1 MLGTM
6 LGHYRLLSELGRG
19 GTATVYLA
27 EDIHLQRQV
36 AIKVFQ
42 SELRAENAA
51 EFLAHFTREA
61 RVLARLDHPHILP
74 VYEYGEQDTCAY
86 LVMPYMPGGSLKEYL
101 QKHQGL
107 LPLEQTLAFIHQ
119 ILNALEYAH
128 QQGLIHRDIKPGNI
142 LFKNAETLMLSD
154 FGLVKIVE
162 HTGDKPLTQDVTH
175 TDSFAIKGT
184 PDYMAPEQ
192 IQSRP
197 DKTSDIYA
205 LGVVL
210 YELLTGQRPFYA
222 NDSVAL
228 MVKHMYEAPRPLHAL
243 NPAISPELEAVVL
256 KSLEKEPTLR
266 FPSIAAFREALDEAI
281 RTGAPIRT
289 RTNTPT
295 ALSNGTAPLVNPFQT
310 QLAAPMPPDALSLPF
325 RHVPAQA
332 ASVNSSRTPSSE
344 IRQIQEQTT
353 ARLAQSQPSTRQ
365 STPAYTPPTPPP
377 AQKTNRFP
385 LFTYLF
391 IGLAL
396 ATSIF
401 AILYSTGYI
410 GKHQSSTPQPQIV
423 TQTSPTSTPGTGIKP
438 APAAIT
444 TDCPA
449 GNAARAAS
457 IQSITPGNHRQV
469 VYIVNEGPDSAPTR
483 GTLKLRD
490 IDDNTKGT
498 PILGIPNLHI
508 DDGELMQGGQWITYT
523 LHSNGISQ
531 LRLVR
536 IDGQEQQ
543 TLYCAP
549 ADTHIADMQL
559 SYNGQNL
566 VFNQYPNDAGKPS
579 LYLLNLASGSLQ
591 LLLQPQTNLAYT
603 PVTWLDNTHVL
614 LTSFIPNSGAP
625 RSDLYELDIIQGPNQ
640 HDSNLQKLFSQNWS
654 CGSFDVSYDSSQL
667 YVASCDDSNGLS
679 ASGPTTITVRPSM
692 GGAPQTIAHLNQAVT
707 MLRAISTTTLLLMI
721 ENGNGDTSQ
730 NGLWRMNTDG
740 TRLSRLTYDTTGG
753 QSLCPYSQYAWS
765 NVTQDNKLFAL
776 QEADPHSVNRKMYY
790 GTLDMG
796 NLTPFADISDGT
808 DMRLVGWTQY

>member
-1 MLGTM
+1 MLGTI

-36 AIKVFQ
+36 AVKVFQ
-42 SELRAENAA
+42 PELQAANRA

-74 VYEYGEQDTCAY
+74 VYEYGEQDICAY

-101 QKHQGL
+101 QKHQGQ

-119 ILNALEYAH
+119 VLNALEYAH

-142 LFKNAETLMLSD
+142 LFKNEKTLMLSD

-162 HTGDKPLTQDVTH
+162 HTTNKPLAQDVTH
-175 TDSFAIKGT
+175 TNSFTIKGT

-192 IQSRP
+192 IQSKP

-222 NDSVAL
+222 DDAVAL
-228 MVKHMYEAPRPLHAL
+228 MVKHLYEPPRPLHVL
-243 NPAISPELEAVVL
+243 NSAISPELEAVVL
-256 KSLEKEPTLR
+256 KSLEKDPTQR
-266 FPSIAAFREALDEAI
+266 FQSVAAFREALEEAI
-281 RTGAPIRT
+281 HTGTPIRT
-289 RTNTPT
+289 YTNTPT
-295 ALSNGTAPLVNPFQT
+295 ALGNGRTPPVNPFQT
-310 QLAAPMPPDALSLPF
+310 QLAAPMLPNAGSAAF
-325 RHVPAQA
+325 QHVPAPA
-332 ASVNSSRTPSSE
+332 ASMNSSRPPSSE
-344 IRQIQEQTT
+344 IRQIQEQAT
-353 ARLAQSQPSTRQ
+353 AIQAQSQPSTRQ
-365 STPAYTPPTPPP
+365 SASASTLPTPPP
-377 AQKTNRFP
+377 AQKANRLP

-391 IGLAL
+391 IGIAL

-410 GKHQSSTPQPQIV
+410 GNRQSNTPQPQIV
-423 TQTSPTSTPGTGIKP
+423 AQASPTSETGGKP

-449 GNAARAAS
+449 GNVARTAS

-469 VYIVNEGPDSAPTR
+469 VYIVNEGPDNAPTR
-483 GTLKLRD
+483 GTLKRRD
-490 IDDNTKGT
+490 IDDNTRGT
-498 PILGIPNLHI
+498 PIIGIPNLHI
-508 DDGELMQGGQWITYT
+508 DEGELMQGGQWITYI
-523 LHSNGISQ
+523 LHSDGISQ

-549 ADTHIADMQL
+549 ANTHIANMQL
-559 SYNGQNL
+559 SYNGQNV
-566 VFNQYPNDAGKPS
+566 VFNQYPNDGGKPS
-579 LYLLNLASGSLQ
+579 LYLLSLASGSLQ
-591 LLLQPQTNLAYT
+591 LLLQPQNNLAYT
-603 PVTWLDNTHVL
+603 PTTWLDNTHIL

-625 RSDLYELDIIQGPNQ
+625 RNDLYALDIIQGSNQ
-640 HDSNLQKLFSQNWS
+640 HDTDLQKLFSQNWS
-654 CGSFDVSYDSSQL
+654 CGSFDVSYDTTKL
-667 YVASCDDSNGLS
+667 YVASCDASNGLS
-679 ASGPTTITVRPSM
+679 ATGPTTISVQPSM
-692 GGAPQTIAHLNQAVT
+692 GGTPQPIAHLNQAVT
-707 MLRAISTTTLLLMI
+707 MLRAVSPTMLLLMV
-721 ENGNGDTSQ
+721 ENGSGDTSQ

-740 TRLSRLTYDTTGG
+740 TGLTRLTDDTTGG

-765 NVTQDNKLFAL
+765 NVTQDSKLFAL
-776 QEADPHSVNRKMYY
+776 QETDPHSADRKLYY
-790 GTLDMG
+790 GSLDMG
-796 NLTPFADISDGT
+796 TLTPFADIADGT
-808 DMRLVGWTQY
+808 DMRLVGWTLY